1 MNESGGIGMNIVIV
15 GLGNIGGSF
24 ALSLRENAREHT
36 VYAIDVDE
44 DTLEHAEHE
53 GIIRQGFTDPEKI
66 IPRKS
71 LPR

>member
-1 MNESGGIGMNIVIV
+1 MNIVIV

-44 DTLEHAEHE
+44 DTLEHA
-53 GIIRQGFTDPEKI
+53 
-66 IPRKS
+66 
-71 LPR
+71 